1 MEKMEDK
8 RSYRR
13 VKCGIA
19 GSFKNLDSARHSSLV
34 ETTVNDIS
42 ESGIRFRANE
52 LIPMHQRLQFRLN
65 IPAKKPIDAVVQSSW
80 VKELPHLSQFDIGGR
95 FLTLSD
101 EDRALIR
108 QITK

>member
-1 MEKMEDK
+1 MKDK

-13 VKCGIA
+13 VRCTIP

-52 LIPMHQRLQFRLN
+52 LIPMNHRLQFRLN
-65 IPAKKPIDAVVQSSW
+65 VPMKKPIDAVVQSSW
-80 VKELPHLSQFDIGGR
+80 AKELPHLNQFDIGGR
-95 FLTLSD
+95 FLTISD